1 MQTTPSVPTLYRLLP
16 VSFRAIQS
24 QRGDSLWLCHLL
36 GAKAIPAQK
45 RRKRILQEGHFRL
58 LFSLQELYNE
68 CQSSAW
74 LRKPL

>member
-1 MQTTPSVPTLYRLLP
+1 MAWCILP
-16 VSFRAIQS
+16 CGSTAHHRQN
-24 QRGDSLWLCHLL
+24 GPHLL
-36 GAKAIPAQK
+36 KPEAAKAIPAQK

>member
-1 MQTTPSVPTLYRLLP
+1 MALVGCWCGLAHS
-16 VSFRAIQS
+16 
-24 QRGDSLWLCHLL
+24 SLWLRGPPQTERAHLL
-36 GAKAIPAQK
+36 KPEAAKAIPAQK